1 MSGIISKG
9 LHDCSHLR
17 LVSVIAS
24 FDASGSIMP
33 LYVRIDGESLKIY
46 NAVLTKASTYKLY
59 IFDCEVMDGDMVKP
73 LRLTYHL
80 DDTAWSIPTR
90 M

>member
-9 LHDCSHLR
+9 LRDCSHLR

-24 FDASGSIMP
+24 FDTSGSVVP

-46 NAVLTKASTYKLY
+46 NATLTNVSTYKLY
-59 IFDCEVMDGDMVKP
+59 TFDCEVMDGDMVKP

-80 DDTAWSIPTR
+80 EENVWSIPTR

>member
-9 LHDCSHLR
+9 LRDCSHLR

-24 FDASGSIMP
+24 FDTGGTIVP
-33 LYVRIDGESLKIY
+33 LYVRIDEESLKIY
-46 NAVLTKASTYKLY
+46 NATLTNVSTYKLY
-59 IFDCEVMDGDMVKP
+59 TFDCEVMDGDMVKP

-80 DDTAWSIPTR
+80 EENVWSIPTR